1 MGKILRA
8 FPDPQGIIRSVK
20 VEEGGRVSLHPVSY
34 LVPLEPDC
42 HDNERDNTEAE
53 MVSNSQEASFN
64 EADEPPTN
72 EFESTIRG
80 SDVTI
85 HLGIGSSALGPSKS
99 PPAQSAVMQLS
110 GLAEAHSQGWL
121 QGYVIGGGGVKE
133 NLTNSRRSMLRFDR
147 LESVNVE
154 V

>member
-34 LVPLEPDC
+34 LVPLEP
-42 HDNERDNTEAE
+42 EAE

-85 HLGIGSSALGPSKS
+85 HLGIGSLALGPSKS

-110 GLAEAHSQGWL
+110 GFAEAHSQGWL
-121 QGYVIGGGGVKE
+121 QGYVIGGGEGG
-133 NLTNSRRSMLRFDR
+133 R
-147 LESVNVE
+147 
-154 V
+154 